1 MRPEISTKER
11 YNALA
16 TVRQPYLDRAEKYSK
31 VSLRYIMPEN
41 RETDSESTGAYTEQ
55 QLDFSSTGADNV
67 NHLSNIYALTMF
79 PPNRSFFKL
88 MPKPDFDTESAGV
101 PLPELESMLSKAE
114 REARWLFETKY
125 GRPSILELFRHLIVT
140 GNSLLYYP
148 DEGNTQTYALDQY
161 VVSRSLDGTVTEIIT
176 KDSKSIQSL
185 DPELRQKVLAEL
197 EIAEDVDLHK
207 ISVNLYTH
215 IQPDPDNEQVFKV
228 SQSVESVP
236 LDNTWSMQK
245 DKSRWIPQ
253 VWNLTRR
260 EPYGRGLVEDHYG
273 TMYSINVLEEA
284 LTTGAASMS
293 DIKHL
298 VEPGSVLDVGQMNSA
313 PAGTY
318 HYGAKDDVN
327 TIDKGDSRV
336 LEVISN
342 IIDRKTRSIGKAFM
356 SLSSQMRDK
365 ERVTAE
371 ENRLRAQELEKAHG
385 GVFGTIALNLQ
396 APLAVL
402 LLDDLNVNLKNSGFE
417 AVIVSGLDAM
427 GRVGEN
433 EKILQLLND
442 LSMFNQLPEPLQARF
457 KYSDTVTLLANGR
470 DVDVSK
476 IIYSEEE
483 YAQIQQAQAE
493 QQAQQQAQ
501 EQLMAKASPEQIA
514 QGMQEQGQ

>member
-318 HYGAKDDVN
+318 H
-327 TIDKGDSRV
+327 
-336 LEVISN
+336 
-342 IIDRKTRSIGKAFM
+342 
-356 SLSSQMRDK
+356 
-365 ERVTAE
+365 
-371 ENRLRAQELEKAHG
+371 G